1 MTLVKYGSCPWPSFA
16 RIRTWINN
24 HIPYVY
30 LHMIN
35 YPYLE
40 LNADRFLLISV
51 NKRGPWMN
59 FKFPYMREFDITHCR
74 CRDHFVDVPS
84 QWETALHC
92 NAVSHWLGAYIESS
106 LPVIYILVYSFI
118 ASKSPVRTVDMEH
131 PLFHMAHPLFPHLSR
146 IKSCCPVWMWCP
158 DFELENEYDA
168 DFEREIKHAN
178 SLIGDNLTLNI
189 WCFVNIVWDIHLYH
203 RSQFI
208 INHCC
213 VTYTVKPLI

>member
-1 MTLVKYGSCPWPSFA
+1 MTLVKYGSCPWPSCA

-24 HIPYVY
+24 RIPYVY

-40 LNADRFLLISV
+40 LNADRFLPISV

-59 FKFPYMREFDITHCR
+59 FEFPYMREFDITHCR

-106 LPVIYILVYSFI
+106 LLVMYICVQLYSLKVTCSYSWHGTSIVSHGASIVPPLVPY
-118 ASKSPVRTVDMEH
+118 
-131 PLFHMAHPLFPHLSR
+131 
-146 IKSCCPVWMWCP
+146 
-158 DFELENEYDA
+158 
-168 DFEREIKHAN
+168 
-178 SLIGDNLTLNI
+178 
-189 WCFVNIVWDIHLYH
+189 
-203 RSQFI
+203 
-208 INHCC
+208 
-213 VTYTVKPLI
+213 